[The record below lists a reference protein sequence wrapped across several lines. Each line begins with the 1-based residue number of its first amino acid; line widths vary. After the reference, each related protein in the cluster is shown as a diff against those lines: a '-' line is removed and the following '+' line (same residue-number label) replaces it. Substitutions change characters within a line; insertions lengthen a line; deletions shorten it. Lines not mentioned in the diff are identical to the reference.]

1 MIAQELSISFWD
13 STGPDIIIHQGEK
26 GREIEFIPD
35 IALPNGAAAQIV
47 IVKPDK
53 TFTISDCTINNHD
66 HIIAEIPE
74 QAGAVIGLAHY
85 IIKITDTDTRVY
97 SASGGLWVDDALLT
111 DAMIESVAEV
121 NGYVFPDDFLTAAD
135 LADYVTDSELTTALQ
150 PYALAA
156 DVPVIAANP
165 SGAATGTLEK
175 LQINNDIFA
184 MPRDVVA
191 NPTGTATEDLNKL
204 QVGET
209 IYGMPNPL
217 EVYSSTKT
225 QCGVWTDGRPI
236 YRQYFYTGDIYYRN
250 YASVSTGVYLPNV
263 DFYVRM
269 TMLMSDGGCY
279 DYLMA
284 QKGSNG
290 YLYANNTTAG
300 GYSAN
305 AVIVEFVEVA
315 A

>member
-35 IALPNGAAAQIV
+35 VELPDGAAAQLV

-85 IIKITDTDTRVY
+85 IIKITDTDTLVY

-135 LADYVTDSELTTALQ
+135 LADYVTDSELETALQ
-150 PYALAA
+150 PYALTA
-156 DVPVIAANP
+156 DLPVIAANP

-175 LQINNDIFA
+175 LRINNDIFA
-184 MPRDVVA
+184 IPD
-191 NPTGTATEDLNKL
+191 PID
-204 QVGET
+204 
-209 IYGMPNPL
+209 
-217 EVYSSTKT
+217 VYSTT
-225 QCGVWTDGRPI
+225 EHIVGRWTDGATI
-236 YRQYFYTGDIYYRN
+236 YERTFNFTMPKSSSWQSYNHGISNLDKVVDVHAFFTASGTNYPLPQYRDNSNAIIICAGQTTIEWVNTWIDNAEATCTLRYTKR
-250 YASVSTGVYLPNV
+250 VT
-263 DFYVRM
+263 
-269 TMLMSDGGCY
+269 
-279 DYLMA
+279 
-284 QKGSNG
+284 
-290 YLYANNTTAG
+290 NN
-300 GYSAN
+300 
-305 AVIVEFVEVA
+305 
-315 A
+315 

>member
-85 IIKITDTDTRVY
+85 IIKITDTDALIY

-121 NGYVFPDDFLTAAD
+121 NGYVFPDDFLTSAD

-156 DVPVIAANP
+156 DVPVITANP

-175 LQINNDIFA
+175 LQIDNVIYKVKSGIEYSTSEFECGKWIDGRTLYGRIFTGDMFSGAGSVDIPISNINDIDYFVSIDGCVYYNNQYMFMMGYA
-184 MPRDVVA
+184 ATNSRLNAYIFNYNLVIEVTNDSF
-191 NPTGTATEDLNKL
+191 TGYKYKI
-204 QVGET
+204 T
-209 IYGMPNPL
+209 IY
-217 EVYSSTKT
+217 
-225 QCGVWTDGRPI
+225 
-236 YRQYFYTGDIYYRN
+236 
-250 YASVSTGVYLPNV
+250 
-263 DFYVRM
+263 YV
-269 TMLMSDGGCY
+269 
-279 DYLMA
+279 
-284 QKGSNG
+284 K
-290 YLYANNTTAG
+290 
-300 GYSAN
+300 
-305 AVIVEFVEVA
+305 VEV
-315 A
+315 

>member
-1 MIAQELSISFWD
+1 MISQELSINFWD

-53 TFTISDCTINNHD
+53 TFTITNCIIDNYE

-85 IIKITDTDTRVY
+85 IIKITDTDTLVY

-121 NGYVFPDDFLTAAD
+121 NGYVFPDDFLTSAD

-156 DVPVIAANP
+156 DVPVIVANP
-165 SGAATGTLEK
+165 SDTATGTLEK
-175 LQINNDIFA
+175 LQINN
-184 MPRDVVA
+184 
-191 NPTGTATEDLNKL
+191 
-204 QVGET
+204 T
-209 IYGMPNPL
+209 IYKVKSGI
-217 EVYSSTKT
+217 EYSTSEFE
-225 QCGVWTDGRPI
+225 CGKWIDGRPVYARTFTGSMPQGAGNHI
-236 YRQYFYTGDIYYRN
+236 LFTVENVAEIDIIINLERTIGISGGGWYFPTVAGVSDRMYFTYNG
-250 YASVSTGVYLPNV
+250 STGA
-263 DFYVRM
+263 FYAIVINDNYTNYYYYI
-269 TMLMSDGGCY
+269 TMY
-279 DYLMA
+279 YV
-284 QKGSNG
+284 KR
-290 YLYANNTTAG
+290 
-300 GYSAN
+300 
-305 AVIVEFVEVA
+305 EV
-315 A
+315 